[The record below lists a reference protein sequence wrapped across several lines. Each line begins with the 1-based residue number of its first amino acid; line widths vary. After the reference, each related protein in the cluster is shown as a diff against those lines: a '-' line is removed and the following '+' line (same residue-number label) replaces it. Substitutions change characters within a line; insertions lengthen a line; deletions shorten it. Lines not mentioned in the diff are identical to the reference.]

1 MSGDDTARALG
12 AAGGTTT
19 IIAGKECTARPLS
32 VRELAEVER
41 ICIEDYKDNYLAT
54 VGRNIKR
61 LPDKNRRNAMMEEQL
76 IKVAEWTIKDLPKSE
91 VFDPAR
97 VNVTKDLR
105 AWLKETFS
113 LNGDTNAQTMKRTAA
128 AALNQGILSSDE
140 YKKLTN
146 KNAPSVLVP
155 YVNWWITGCY
165 DGMITFVW
173 VAFRDSGVTKDEVA
187 SALGRDA
194 SLLTQLTQE
203 IEGLS
208 APAAGNG

>member
-12 AAGGTTT
+12 AAGGLTTT
-19 IIAGKECTARPLS
+19 IAGKECTARPLS
-32 VRELAEVER
+32 ARELAEVER

-61 LPDKNRRNAMMEEQL
+61 LPDKSRRNAMMEEQL
-76 IKVAEWTIKDLPKSE
+76 IKMAEWTIKDLPKSE
-91 VFDPAR
+91 VFDPDR
-97 VNVTKDLR
+97 INITRDLR
-105 AWLKETFS
+105 VWLKETFS
-113 LNGDTNAQTMKRTAA
+113 LNGDDNSQALKNMVASS
-128 AALNQGILSSDE
+128 LNQGMLSKDE

-146 KNAPSVLVP
+146 KNAPAVNVP

-165 DGMITFVW
+165 EGMITFVW
-173 VAFRDSGVTKDEVA
+173 VAFRDNGVTKDEVA
-187 SALGRDA
+187 TAVGQDA

-203 IEGLS
+203 IDTLS